1 MAETTRLPDRAP
13 DGASPDYETASERHE
28 PELRLWLR
36 LLTCTS
42 LIEGEVRARLRE
54 RFDVTLPRFDLMA
67 ALDKAPDGL
76 TMGELSRR
84 LMVSNGNVTGVADRL
99 VNEGLVSRES
109 SPTDRRTA
117 VVRLTEE
124 GRLAFA
130 RMAHVHEGWIAD
142 FFKGLSP
149 EDMAELMRLL
159 AMVKRSVRASIGAP
173 GIGAPGTGT
182 SSTRTSKP

>member
-1 MAETTRLPDRAP
+1 MPDVAP
-13 DGASPDYETASERHE
+13 RDYETEAERHE

-54 RFDVTLPRFDLMA
+54 RFEVTLPRFDLMA

-84 LMVSNGNVTGVADRL
+84 LMVSNGNVTGVTDRL
-99 VNEGLVSRES
+99 VAEGLVTREP

-117 VVRLTEE
+117 VVRMTAE
-124 GRLAFA
+124 GRRAFA
-130 RMAHVHEGWIAD
+130 EMARIHEGWIAD
-142 FFKGLSP
+142 FFAGLTAP
-149 EDMAELMRLL
+149 EIARLMDLL
-159 AMVKRSVRASIGAP
+159 GKTKRSVRSSIGKHA
-173 GIGAPGTGT
+173 
-182 SSTRTSKP
+182 S